1 MMKLK
6 RPVAA
11 LLAAVLLLGLLTG
24 CHRENGVSFRVAM
37 GSVPATL
44 DPALAA
50 TDEEKTVVS
59 HLFENLMKLQSDGNG
74 GTTAVNGVARSYQCD
89 TTAEGQETY
98 TFKLRSSAAWSDGT
112 KVTAQDFVYA
122 WKRLVDPATG
132 SKNARIL
139 DMVAGYSAART
150 GEDALQ
156 VSAPDDETFVVVL
169 SGRCPYFID
178 SVCTAAATLPVQ
190 SAAAAQENW
199 SMSPDTLVTNG
210 PYTVASWENDTMLL
224 QQTDGY
230 HDARR
235 LGPESISFRF
245 TADAKTANSLFEK
258 GDADFVLGLTD
269 EAVAKKMDSWMPD
282 YYPETSVVLLNQL
295 SDLTS
300 NENVRR
306 AMGLVIDRNAIAEL
320 LGSRTHLAAEGLVT
334 WGIRSTTGGQFR
346 DFGSAVD
353 NDSENYEKNCQT
365 AQELMEEA
373 GYTATKLKSLTPVIM
388 LYESDG
394 TADSLALLLQ
404 KTWKEKLGLSVT
416 LKGVSSEE
424 ITQAL
429 ERGEYTLAA
438 LRVTS
443 DRNDATGF
451 LNRWR
456 MGEEDNYANFTSSA
470 YDMLLRVAAV
480 SASQEAR
487 DAYLEDAERLLIEKG
502 NVIPMYCSTR
512 SWSLSESLP
521 ECLATA
527 WAGTSSPVC
536 IRRVSKSIMRSSG
549 TKALCRF

>member
-11 LLAAVLLLGLLTG
+11 LLAAVLLLWLLTG

-190 SAAAAQENW
+190 SAAAGQENW

-230 HDARR
+230 YDARR

-365 AQELMEEA
+365 AQELMKEA

-512 SWSLSESLP
+512 SWSLSESFTGVFGDGLGRYFFTGVHK
-521 ECLATA
+521 A
-527 WAGTSSPVC
+527 
-536 IRRVSKSIMRSSG
+536 SK
-549 TKALCRF
+549 

>member
-6 RPVAA
+6 RPVVA

-122 WKRLVDPATG
+122 WKRLVDPLTG
-132 SKNARIL
+132 SKNAKIL

-156 VSAPDDETFVVVL
+156 VSAPDDETFVVAL

-512 SWSLSESLP
+512 SWSLSESFTGVFGDGLGRYFFTGVHK
-521 ECLATA
+521 A
-527 WAGTSSPVC
+527 
-536 IRRVSKSIMRSSG
+536 SK
-549 TKALCRF
+549 

>member
-122 WKRLVDPATG
+122 WKRLVDPSTG

-156 VSAPDDETFVVVL
+156 VSAPDDETFVVAL

-429 ERGEYTLAA
+429 GRGEYTLAA

-512 SWSLSESLP
+512 SWSLSESFTGVFGDGLGRYFFTGVHK
-521 ECLATA
+521 A
-527 WAGTSSPVC
+527 
-536 IRRVSKSIMRSSG
+536 SK
-549 TKALCRF
+549 

>member
-122 WKRLVDPATG
+122 WKRLVDPLTG

-156 VSAPDDETFVVVL
+156 VSAPDDETFVVAL

-178 SVCTAAATLPVQ
+178 SVCTAAATMPVQ

-512 SWSLSESLP
+512 SWSLSESFTGVFGDGLGRYFFTGVHK
-521 ECLATA
+521 A
-527 WAGTSSPVC
+527 
-536 IRRVSKSIMRSSG
+536 SK
-549 TKALCRF
+549 

>member
-190 SAAAAQENW
+190 SAAAGQENW

-230 HDARR
+230 YDARR

-512 SWSLSESLP
+512 SWSLSESFTGVFGDGLGRYFFTGVHK
-521 ECLATA
+521 A
-527 WAGTSSPVC
+527 
-536 IRRVSKSIMRSSG
+536 SK
-549 TKALCRF
+549 

>member
-59 HLFENLMKLQSDGNG
+59 HLFENLMKLQSDGSG

-230 HDARR
+230 YDARR

-306 AMGLVIDRNAIAEL
+306 AMGLVIDRNAIAKL

-512 SWSLSESLP
+512 SWSLSESFTGVFGDGLGRYFFTGVHK
-521 ECLATA
+521 A
-527 WAGTSSPVC
+527 
-536 IRRVSKSIMRSSG
+536 SK
-549 TKALCRF
+549 

>member
-11 LLAAVLLLGLLTG
+11 LLAAVLLLGLLSG

-59 HLFENLMKLQSDGNG
+59 HLFENLMKLQSDGSG

-156 VSAPDDETFVVVL
+156 VSAPDDETFVVAL
-169 SGRCPYFID
+169 SGRCPHFID
-178 SVCTAAATLPVQ
+178 SVCTAAATMPVQ

-269 EAVAKKMDSWMPD
+269 EAVAKKIDSWMPD

-365 AQELMEEA
+365 AQELMKEA

-512 SWSLSESLP
+512 SWSLSESFTGVFGDGLGRYFFTGVHK
-521 ECLATA
+521 A
-527 WAGTSSPVC
+527 
-536 IRRVSKSIMRSSG
+536 SK
-549 TKALCRF
+549 

>member
-122 WKRLVDPATG
+122 WKRLVDPLTG

-156 VSAPDDETFVVVL
+156 VSAPDDETFVVAL

-178 SVCTAAATLPVQ
+178 SVCTAAATMPVQ

-210 PYTVASWENDTMLL
+210 PYTVASWKNDTMLL

-230 HDARR
+230 YDARR

-306 AMGLVIDRNAIAEL
+306 AMGLVIDRNAIAEM

-512 SWSLSESLP
+512 SWSLSESFTGVFGDGLGRYFFTGVHK
-521 ECLATA
+521 A
-527 WAGTSSPVC
+527 
-536 IRRVSKSIMRSSG
+536 SK
-549 TKALCRF
+549 

>member
-230 HDARR
+230 YDARR

-365 AQELMEEA
+365 AQELMKEA

-512 SWSLSESLP
+512 SWSLSESFPGVFGDGLGRYFFTGVHK
-521 ECLATA
+521 A
-527 WAGTSSPVC
+527 
-536 IRRVSKSIMRSSG
+536 SK
-549 TKALCRF
+549 

>member
-59 HLFENLMKLQSDGNG
+59 HLFENLMKLQSDGSG

-230 HDARR
+230 YDARR

-373 GYTATKLKSLTPVIM
+373 GYTAAKLKSLTPVIM

-512 SWSLSESLP
+512 SWSLSESFTGVFGDGLGRYFFTGVHK
-521 ECLATA
+521 A
-527 WAGTSSPVC
+527 
-536 IRRVSKSIMRSSG
+536 SK
-549 TKALCRF
+549 

>member
-230 HDARR
+230 YDARR

-365 AQELMEEA
+365 AQELMGEA

-512 SWSLSESLP
+512 SWSLSESFTGVFGDGLGRYFFTGVHK
-521 ECLATA
+521 A
-527 WAGTSSPVC
+527 
-536 IRRVSKSIMRSSG
+536 SK
-549 TKALCRF
+549 

>member
-11 LLAAVLLLGLLTG
+11 LLAAVLLLGLLSG

-59 HLFENLMKLQSDGNG
+59 HLFENLMKLQSDGSG

-122 WKRLVDPATG
+122 WKRLVDPLTG

-156 VSAPDDETFVVVL
+156 VSAPDDETFVVAL

-178 SVCTAAATLPVQ
+178 SVCTAAATMPVQ

-269 EAVAKKMDSWMPD
+269 EAVAKKIDSWMPD

-512 SWSLSESLP
+512 SWSLSESFTGVFGDGLGRYFFTGVHK
-521 ECLATA
+521 A
-527 WAGTSSPVC
+527 
-536 IRRVSKSIMRSSG
+536 SK
-549 TKALCRF
+549 

>member
-1 MMKLK
+1 MTKLK

-156 VSAPDDETFVVVL
+156 VSAPDDETFVVAL

-178 SVCTAAATLPVQ
+178 SVCTAAATMPVQ

-245 TADAKTANSLFEK
+245 TADAKTANSLYEK

-269 EAVAKKMDSWMPD
+269 EAVAKKIDSWMPD

-365 AQELMEEA
+365 AQELMKEA
-373 GYTATKLKSLTPVIM
+373 GYTATKLTSLAPVIM

-394 TADSLALLLQ
+394 TTDSLALLLQ

-480 SASQEAR
+480 STSQEAR

-512 SWSLSESLP
+512 SWSLSDSFTGVFGDGLGRYFFTGVHK
-521 ECLATA
+521 A
-527 WAGTSSPVC
+527 
-536 IRRVSKSIMRSSG
+536 SK
-549 TKALCRF
+549 

>member
-11 LLAAVLLLGLLTG
+11 LLAAVLLLGLLSG

-98 TFKLRSSAAWSDGT
+98 TFKLRSSAVWSDGT

-122 WKRLVDPATG
+122 WKRLADPATG

-156 VSAPDDETFVVVL
+156 VSAPDDETFVVAL

-178 SVCTAAATLPVQ
+178 SICTAAATMPVQ

-245 TADAKTANSLFEK
+245 TADVKTANSLYEK

-269 EAVAKKMDSWMPD
+269 EAVAKKIDSWMPD

-365 AQELMEEA
+365 AQELMKEA
-373 GYTATKLKSLTPVIM
+373 GYTATKLTSLAPVIM

-394 TADSLALLLQ
+394 TTDSLALLLQ

-456 MGEEDNYANFTSSA
+456 MGVEDNYANFTSSA

-480 SASQEAR
+480 STSQEAR

-512 SWSLSESLP
+512 SWSLSDSFTGVFGDGLGRYFFTGVHK
-521 ECLATA
+521 A
-527 WAGTSSPVC
+527 
-536 IRRVSKSIMRSSG
+536 SK
-549 TKALCRF
+549 

>member
-11 LLAAVLLLGLLTG
+11 LLAAVLLLGLLSG

-59 HLFENLMKLQSDGNG
+59 HLFENLMKLQSDGSG

-89 TTAEGQETY
+89 TMAEGQETY

-156 VSAPDDETFVVVL
+156 VSAPDDETFVVAL

-178 SVCTAAATLPVQ
+178 SVCTAAATMPVQ

-269 EAVAKKMDSWMPD
+269 EAVAKKIDSWMPD

-365 AQELMEEA
+365 AQELMKEA

-512 SWSLSESLP
+512 SWSLSESFTGVFGDGLGRYFFTGVHK
-521 ECLATA
+521 A
-527 WAGTSSPVC
+527 
-536 IRRVSKSIMRSSG
+536 SK
-549 TKALCRF
+549 

>member
-44 DPALAA
+44 DPALVA

-230 HDARR
+230 YDARR

-512 SWSLSESLP
+512 SWSLSESFTGVFGDGLGRYFFTGVHK
-521 ECLATA
+521 A
-527 WAGTSSPVC
+527 
-536 IRRVSKSIMRSSG
+536 SK
-549 TKALCRF
+549 